1 MIFTVTESREQPQDI
16 VFPCPALLITRPLFR
31 VRGLHGSR
39 HWDRLFMGW
48 EGIASELGGR
58 GKLLRLHTILRRES
72 LVSSCSALLS
82 GIEDLERARIVTYVS
97 EKKYIN
103 SSSLP
108 ASPTLLILIS
118 QLNQAKQT
126 TSRSNK
132 TLAFTLTTFPTK
144 QTAIMKVTAVF
155 VAALATLGAA
165 SPPKGCTPG
174 TYSCT
179 PDAKGWQVCDV
190 SRAWVVSSLSNKTC
204 K

>member
-39 HWDRLFMGW
+39 HWDRLFTGW

-118 QLNQAKQT
+118 QLKQ
-126 TSRSNK
+126 NK
-132 TLAFTLTTFPTK
+132 ANNLSLK
-144 QTAIMKVTAVF
+144 QNTRFHFNHLSCKTTAIMKVTAVF

-204 K
+204 R